1 MARRRSAGAGSGN
14 ANEAAGMM
22 RWLLTYADLITLLM
36 AFFVI
41 MYAMS
46 KADTAKFN
54 ALRYSLAVA
63 LKADSGTANS
73 ILFDQQGSTPI
84 DQTMPKEGSAKETE
98 DFQEIIHKIQAN
110 VKDPRMVGFLV
121 DERGLTVR
129 FLDNVLFDIGQANLR
144 QDALPLLDTVGAA
157 LKGNTR
163 YLRVEGHADNLPINT
178 LQFPSNWELSSARS
192 IAVTRFLIERHS
204 MDPRRMSSLGYG
216 EYRPLYPNT
225 TEENRARNRRVDI
238 VVLRAERSGGEISG
252 DSQTMTLKAPTQ

>member
-1 MARRRSAGAGSGN
+1 MARRRSASGGGGGGH
-14 ANEAAGMM
+14 EAAGMM

-46 KADTAKFN
+46 KADTQKFN
-54 ALRYSLAVA
+54 SLRTSLAVA
-63 LKADSGTANS
+63 LRADAGSANN
-73 ILFDQQGSTPI
+73 IIFEQQGTTPV
-84 DQTMPKEGSAKETE
+84 DQAMPKEGSAKEAE
-98 DFQEIIHKIQAN
+98 DFQEIIHKIQAS
-110 VKDPRMVGFLV
+110 VKDPRMVGFIV

-129 FLDNVLFDIGQANLR
+129 FLDNVLFDLGQASLR
-144 QDALPLLDTVGAA
+144 PDAMPLLDTVGTA

-192 IAVTRFLIERHS
+192 IAVTRFLIEKHG

-225 TEENRARNRRVDI
+225 SEENRAKNRRVDI
-238 VVLRAERSGGEISG
+238 VVLRAERSGGEIGG
-252 DSQTMTLKAPTQ
+252 DVQSTLLKPPTQ